1 MNGVA
6 AARQR
11 GVALLVALLV
21 VALAT
26 VVIAGLLDRGEL
38 VAARTRNVLRNE
50 QVEAFQQGLEAY
62 AARVLV
68 RDSED
73 GPIDA
78 NGDLWSVPL
87 PPTPVPGGSL
97 AGTMR
102 DLDGCFNLNNL
113 ADPQGHELWLQRLRN
128 LLGVLQLDPR
138 IADAVADWIDLD
150 REPREGGVE
159 DNGYLGAVP
168 PYRAADRPFADV
180 SELRLVRGVDGAAY
194 ARLAPYVCAVPA
206 GNPLNVNTAPVAVLR
221 ALAPQAITEAIAQR
235 LWRDGQ
241 ARWNGIGDFVAELAR
256 QGVVLAPAEQQGLG
270 VRSRYFLALGSVD
283 LDGLHF
289 RTRSLIERGPS
300 GLRVLQRAR
309 AEE

>member
-1 MNGVA
+1 MRRSPVA
-6 AARQR
+6 AQR

-26 VVIAGLLDRGEL
+26 VIVAGLLDRGEL

-62 AARVLV
+62 AARVLL
-68 RDSED
+68 RDTED
-73 GPIDA
+73 GPVDA
-78 NGDLWSVPL
+78 NGDVWSLPL
-87 PPTPVPGGSL
+87 PPTPVPGGTIS
-97 AGTMR
+97 ATMR

-113 ADPQGHELWLQRLRN
+113 ADPQQQTLWLQRLRN

-150 REPREGGVE
+150 REPRDGGAE
-159 DNGYLGAVP
+159 DNAYLGATP
-168 PYRAADRPFADV
+168 PYRAADRPFTHV
-180 SELRLVRGVDGAAY
+180 SELRLVRGVDGAVY

-206 GNPLNVNTAPVAVLR
+206 GTALNVNTAPVPVLR

-241 ARWNGIGDFVAELAR
+241 ARWTGVNDFVAELAK
-256 QGVVLAPAEQQGLG
+256 QGVTLAPAEQQGLA
-270 VRSRYFLALGSVD
+270 VRSRYFLARGNID

-289 RTRSLIERGPS
+289 RTASLIERS
-300 GLRVLQRAR
+300 DRGLRVLQRGR
-309 AEE
+309 SED